1 MATRAQRERTS
12 AEGAFGTA
20 CAELA
25 SMLHDAG
32 AERPYDRA
40 REFLEDMLRDGWK
53 YRPREPEPQRPRE
66 PVQPAS
72 TPVMRAWRERTLAE
86 IARAQAEFEA
96 REAGRT
102 SA

>member
-1 MATRAQRERTS
+1 
-12 AEGAFGTA
+12 
-20 CAELA
+20 
-25 SMLHDAG
+25 
-32 AERPYDRA
+32 
-40 REFLEDMLRDGWK
+40 
-53 YRPREPEPQRPRE
+53 
-66 PVQPAS
+66 VQPAS